1 MNTYKKSSWYPSAIR
16 KYPLP
21 KVRILAFWKISI
33 RRFFGWLG
41 RRNRYGSIQYL
52 KENTHVKFHRSLI
65 NNNEVWD
72 VWNFLYKS
80 ACGLVGLDGKIT
92 NVHLRNFPGWYRGVK
107 HTCIPNFN
115 QIGQFLQ
122 KLSILKKILAGRLV
136 GLVCVIGFQ
145 KNWWLHS
152 VLTWCEYLQK
162 IELISLS
169 NKKISTTKSQ
179 NISILKNLYKTL
191 FWLVGPIKLIWFD

>member
-1 MNTYKKSSWYPSAIR
+1 M
-16 KYPLP
+16 
-21 KVRILAFWKISI
+21 
-33 RRFFGWLG
+33 
-41 RRNRYGSIQYL
+41 
-52 KENTHVKFHRSLI
+52 
-65 NNNEVWD
+65 
-72 VWNFLYKS
+72 
-80 ACGLVGLDGKIT
+80 VGLDGKLMEL
-92 NVHLRNFPGWYRGVK
+92 HQRYFSGQYWGVQL
-107 HTCIPNFN
+107 TCIPNFS

-191 FWLVGPIKLIWFD
+191 FWLVGPIKLVCFVLIPQRKYAYQVPSIYD

>member
-1 MNTYKKSSWYPSAIR
+1 MCT
-16 KYPLP
+16 
-21 KVRILAFWKISI
+21 
-33 RRFFGWLG
+33 
-41 RRNRYGSIQYL
+41 
-52 KENTHVKFHRSLI
+52 KFHWSLFK
-65 NNNEVWD
+65 NNWVTE
-72 VWNFLYKS
+72 VWNFFYKS
-80 ACGLVGLDGKIT
+80 AFRLVGLDSKIMDLP
-92 NVHLRNFPGWYRGVK
+92 HWNFSGWYRGVK
-107 HTCIPNFN
+107 LTCIPNFN

-191 FWLVGPIKLIWFD
+191 FWLVGPIKLIWFDLVHQKEHVYQVSLIFD

>member
-1 MNTYKKSSWYPSAIR
+1 MCTKFHWCFIKNN
-16 KYPLP
+16 
-21 KVRILAFWKISI
+21 KVIEVWKI
-33 RRFFGWLG
+33 F
-41 RRNRYGSIQYL
+41 
-52 KENTHVKFHRSLI
+52 
-65 NNNEVWD
+65 
-72 VWNFLYKS
+72 YKS
-80 ACGLVGLDGKIT
+80 AFWLVRLDGKIMDL
-92 NVHLRNFPGWYRGVK
+92 HQENFSWQYWGLK
-107 HTCIPNFN
+107 LTCIPNFS

-122 KLSILKKILAGRLV
+122 KLSILKKNLAGRLV

-152 VLTWCEYLQK
+152 VLTLCEYLQK

-191 FWLVGPIKLIWFD
+191 FRLVGPIKLVWFDLIPQREYAYQVWLLYD